1 MLRYVDGNIR
11 FTADFLRSHCPG
23 VSMLRPEA
31 SFLVFLDNRGLGF
44 SSQQELVD
52 FYQHRARLYLND
64 GVMFGREAQGF
75 MRLNVATPRA
85 VLTEALGRLA
95 AAVAQL

>member
-1 MLRYVDGNIR
+1 
-11 FTADFLRSHCPG
+11 
-23 VSMLRPEA
+23 
-31 SFLVFLDNRGLGF
+31 
-44 SSQQELVD
+44 
-52 FYQHRARLYLND
+52 
-64 GVMFGREAQGF
+64 MFGREAQGF